1 LTKVKTCNGLIS
13 SLVLGTQGLSVGS
26 RLFEVTDIHSKR
38 TDTRR
43 RFRATLRW
51 VARLVLISIVGSWLF
66 LYIDS
71 VYQRRRAESLFA
83 DFKSFN
89 FASAG
94 FPEVRD
100 IIVRNGGRATQR
112 PWPTCSPEGCI
123 FELWIM
129 TGLPRIQRSGA
140 AEFLGDKALFLYD
153 ALPYIGVRSWVVTA
167 IFEVRN
173 GKLQRSETGAWEI
186 RMEQQDSREY
196 KYTVPYG
203 YEVETWHDSAD
214 RFSPCPNED
223 YSVFIDHGVKNVPKN
238 ELHACVLQSAAM
250 PTKRVFDVNLH
261 CLNGLFRSC
270 RFDELAPSTW
280 ADYSAKNGGAGTG
293 DPHK

>member
-1 LTKVKTCNGLIS
+1 
-13 SLVLGTQGLSVGS
+13 VGS
-26 RLFEVTDIHSKR
+26 RLVKVIDHHLKR

-71 VYQRRRAESLFA
+71 VYQRRRAETLFA
-83 DFKSFN
+83 DLKSFN
-89 FASAG
+89 FATAG

-112 PWPTCSPEGCI
+112 PWPTCTPEDCMS
-123 FELWIM
+123 ELWIV
-129 TGLPRIQRSGA
+129 TRLPRIQRSGA
-140 AEFLGDKALFLYD
+140 AEFLGDKVLFLYD
-153 ALPYIGVRSWVVTA
+153 ALPYIGVRSWVVAA

-173 GKLQRSETGAWEI
+173 GKLQRSQTAVWEI
-186 RMEQQDSREY
+186 RMGWQDSREY
-196 KYTVPYG
+196 KDMVPYG
-203 YEVETWHDSAD
+203 YEVETWRDSAD
-214 RFSPCPNED
+214 PFSACPSED
-223 YSVFIDHGVKNVPKN
+223 YRVFIDRGFKKVPKN
-238 ELHACVLQSAAM
+238 ELHACVLQSATM

-270 RFDELAPSTW
+270 RFDELAPAAW
-280 ADYSAKNGGAGTG
+280 ADYSATNGGAGTG